1 MQAARLSSAYGWA
14 WLIQGWALFK
24 RQPMTMLFW
33 SLMTSLLINLSYL
46 IPIIGQMALI
56 IATPV
61 IGFLALNACAHIERN
76 QPVQLNMWLQPLKSA
91 EVKKAMFKLGL
102 CYFLVCLA
110 AGFIAVMPFS
120 ESLMVAMSSE
130 EATPEQVMRAVQAPM
145 YLFGLFYVGISILF
159 WHAPALMGWH
169 GIPLKKALFYSMVA
183 CWRTKGALFI
193 FGVCWAAI
201 YFGAQFL
208 ASAMVSVFGASFAY
222 FLLTPLNLLMMAYLY
237 SCFYPIYRSVFGQS
251 AANANATA

>member
-46 IPIIGQMALI
+46 LPIIGQMALI

-61 IGFLALNACAHIERN
+61 IGFIALNACAHIERN
-76 QPVQLNMWLQPLKSA
+76 QPVQLNMWLKPLKNA
-91 EVKKAMFKLGL
+91 DVKKAMFKLGV

-120 ESLMVAMSSE
+120 ESLMAAMSNKSCE
-130 EATPEQVMRAVQAPM
+130 PCKLLCI
-145 YLFGLFYVGISILF
+145 YL
-159 WHAPALMGWH
+159 
-169 GIPLKKALFYSMVA
+169 
-183 CWRTKGALFI
+183 
-193 FGVCWAAI
+193 VCFMWVFLS
-201 YFGAQFL
+201 YFG
-208 ASAMVSVFGASFAY
+208 MV
-222 FLLTPLNLLMMAYLY
+222 LL
-237 SCFYPIYRSVFGQS
+237 
-251 AANANATA
+251 